1 MTTNSPDDL
10 AARLDDSL
18 PPGRVSLDATTRD
31 PAIRAAVELA
41 RDSRPVLSA
50 AARARI
56 QAQVLAQADH
66 VFARRAVVRR
76 RMFLVAG
83 RAAAAVLIIFLAAL
97 LVTTTFRHTPQRPA
111 PLADQA
117 QSSPVFVA
125 PSAPDTAV
133 FIPQDGVSGSLVEI
147 GAGSTSIFIQPLNP

>member
-1 MTTNSPDDL
+1 MTMNSPDDL

-18 PPGRVSLDATTRD
+18 PPGRVSLDVTTSD
-31 PAIRAAVELA
+31 PALRAAVELA
-41 RDSRPVLSA
+41 RDPRPVLSTVT
-50 AARARI
+50 RARI

-76 RMFLVAG
+76 RMFFVAR

-97 LVTTTFRHTPQRPA
+97 LVTTTSRHTPQRPA
-111 PLADQA
+111 PVADQVQPSDLIMA
-117 QSSPVFVA
+117 S
-125 PSAPDTAV
+125 SAPDTAV
-133 FIPQDGVSGSLVEI
+133 FIPQDGVSASLVEI

>member
-1 MTTNSPDDL
+1 MNSPDDL

-18 PPGRVSLDATTRD
+18 PPGRVDLDDSAPD

-41 RDSRPVLSA
+41 RDPRPVLSA
-50 AARARI
+50 VTRVRI

-66 VFARRAVVRR
+66 VFARRAVGRR
-76 RMFLVAG
+76 RMFFAA
-83 RAAAAVLIIFLAAL
+83 RWAAAVVLIVALAAL
-97 LVTTTFRHTPQRPA
+97 LVTTTSRHTPQHPA
-111 PLADQA
+111 PLADRA
-117 QSSPVFVA
+117 QSSPVIMA

-133 FIPQDGVSGSLVEI
+133 FIPQDSVSATVVEI